1 MQVSQPCAKVIRRA
15 RKIAKH
21 LGSLV
26 LLPEHFILGM
36 LKMKNTATRFLRKAG
51 IAISEVRKAF
61 FKEIPQY
68 KEHKGIEAR
77 QSNAWNI
84 VMSRAASFAKNG
96 RRNSIGTFDVFA
108 AFTETDG
115 IFECIFEAC
124 KVAFSLIRQFLDNLV
139 ISERRYASTTAI
151 A

>member
-1 MQVSQPCAKVIRRA
+1 MRVSQPCAKVIRRA

-51 IAISEVRKAF
+51 IALGEVRKAF
-61 FKEIPQY
+61 FKEIPRF
-68 KEHKGIEAR
+68 KEHKGIEPR

-84 VMSRAASFAKNG
+84 VMSRAASLAENG
-96 RRNSIGTFDVFA
+96 KRNSIGTFDVFA

-124 KVAFSLIRQFLDNLV
+124 KVAFATIRQFLAELV
-139 ISERRYASTTAI
+139 TSERRYADKVAI

>member
-1 MQVSQPCAKVIRRA
+1 MRVSEPCAKVIRRA

-21 LGSLV
+21 FGSLV

-51 IAISEVRKAF
+51 IALKEVRKAF
-61 FKEIPQY
+61 LKEIPHY
-68 KEHKGIEAR
+68 KEHKGMEPR

-84 VMSRAASFAKNG
+84 VMNRAATHAENG
-96 RRNSIGTFDVFA
+96 KRKSIGTFDVFA

-124 KVAFSLIRQFLDNLV
+124 HAVFSRIREFLAELV
-139 ISERRYASTTAI
+139 IGERRYADPLAI

>member
-1 MQVSQPCAKVIRRA
+1 MRVSQPCAKAIRRA
-15 RKIAKH
+15 RTIARH

-51 IAISEVRKAF
+51 ITMNEVRKAF
-61 FKEIPQY
+61 FTEIPRF
-68 KEHKGIEAR
+68 KEHKGIEPR

-84 VMSRAASFAKNG
+84 VMCRAASLATSGK
-96 RRNSIGTFDVFA
+96 RNSIGTFDVFA

-115 IFECIFEAC
+115 IFECIFETC
-124 KVAFSLIRQFLDNLV
+124 KVAFSLIRQFLADLV
-139 ISERRYASTTAI
+139 TNERRYASKA
-151 A
+151 ALA